1 MLILLDGNTG
11 VVVDKSHVEVG
22 VSMTKKALGRG
33 LDALIGSGFVRSVA
47 VEAPRVEAPVQPL
60 PSPMSPPV
68 AAISHPAVTVP
79 SVAKIPAGGDVRH
92 LPVASIAPNRLQPR
106 TRFDAEQLRELAN
119 SIKQRGVIQP
129 VLVRATGPDKYEL
142 IAGERRWRA
151 ARDVGLSTIPAI
163 VHAVNDEGALEIALI
178 ENLQRDDLNPI
189 EQAKAYKQLTMKFG
203 LTQEAIA
210 EKVGRGRV
218 AVANAMRLLE
228 LPSEVQSWVA
238 SSQLSVGH
246 AKAILGLSI
255 AEEQRLVAERV
266 LRQNLSVRETEQLV
280 EQLKGDAK
288 VRAQVLGG
296 KSKPSHI
303 LAIEEK
309 LRRKLGTQVN
319 VHHGK
324 KKGRIVVEYVGNDEL
339 ARLLELLGVDD
350 L

>member
-1 MLILLDGNTG
+1 
-11 VVVDKSHVEVG
+11 
-22 VSMTKKALGRG
+22 MTKKALGRG
-33 LDALIGSGFVRSVA
+33 LDAFISSGFVRSVA
-47 VEAPRVEAPVQPL
+47 VEEPHVKVPVQP
-60 PSPMSPPV
+60 SPNPAPTAVSPPV
-68 AAISHPAVTVP
+68 AIPSISHSTM
-79 SVAKIPAGGDVRH
+79 VASTTAQLLTGEDIRH
-92 LPVASIAPNRLQPR
+92 VPVADIQPNRFQPR
-106 TRFDAEQLRELAN
+106 TKFDAGQLHELAD
-119 SIKQRGVIQP
+119 SIRQRGVIQP
-129 VLVRATGPDKYEL
+129 VLVRAAGPGKYEL

-151 ARDVGLSTIPAI
+151 AREVGLTTIPAI
-163 VHAVNDEGALEIALI
+163 VHTVNDEAALEIALI

-189 EQAKAYKQLTMKFG
+189 EQAKAYKQLTTKFG

-210 EKVGRGRV
+210 EKVGRNRV
-218 AVANAMRLLE
+218 TVANAMRLLE
-228 LPSEVQSWVA
+228 LPPEVQAWVA
-238 SSQLSVGH
+238 GGQISVGH

-266 LRQNLSVRETEQLV
+266 LRQNLTVRETEQLV

-303 LAIEEK
+303 LVIEEK
-309 LRRKLGTQVN
+309 LRQKLGTQVS

-324 KKGRIVVEYVGNDEL
+324 KKGRIVVEYIGNDEL

>member
-1 MLILLDGNTG
+1 
-11 VVVDKSHVEVG
+11 
-22 VSMTKKALGRG
+22 MTKKALGRG

-47 VEAPRVEAPVQPL
+47 VEAPHMEVHAPTAPTSDVGVAAPVKSPSVVISAQPAKPSASPRGEL
-60 PSPMSPPV
+60 PSDKD
-68 AAISHPAVTVP
+68 I
-79 SVAKIPAGGDVRH
+79 RH
-92 LPVASIAPNRLQPR
+92 VPVASIVPNRLQPR
-106 TRFDAEQLRELAN
+106 KRFDAEQLRELAD

-129 VLVRATGPDKYEL
+129 VLVRASGSDKYEL

-151 ARDVGLSTIPAI
+151 AREAGLATIPAI
-163 VHAVNDEGALEIALI
+163 VHAVNDEEALEIALI

-189 EQAKAYKQLTMKFG
+189 EQAQAYKQLTTKFG

-210 EKVGRGRV
+210 EKVGRNRV
-218 AVANAMRLLE
+218 TVANVMRLLE
-228 LPSEVQSWVA
+228 LSPEVQAWVA
-238 SSQLSVGH
+238 GGQLSVGH

-255 AEEQRLVAERV
+255 AEERRLVAERV
-266 LRQNLSVRETEQLV
+266 LRQNLTVRETEQLV

-288 VRAQVLGG
+288 VRAQVLDG
-296 KSKPSHI
+296 KSKPTHI

-309 LRRKLGTQVN
+309 LRQKLHTQVN

-339 ARLLELLGVDD
+339 ARLLGLLGVND

>member
-1 MLILLDGNTG
+1 
-11 VVVDKSHVEVG
+11 
-22 VSMTKKALGRG
+22 MTKKALGRG

-47 VEAPRVEAPVQPL
+47 VEAPHMEVPAPTAPTSDVGVAAPARSPSVVISAKTAKL
-60 PSPMSPPV
+60 PSGEDIRHVPV
-68 AAISHPAVTVP
+68 ISIV
-79 SVAKIPAGGDVRH
+79 
-92 LPVASIAPNRLQPR
+92 PNRFQPR
-106 TRFDAEQLRELAN
+106 KRFDAEQLHELAD
-119 SIKQRGVIQP
+119 SIRQRGVIQP
-129 VLVRATGPDKYEL
+129 VLVRAAGPDKYEL

-151 ARDVGLSTIPAI
+151 AREAGLATIPAI
-163 VHAVNDEGALEIALI
+163 VHAVNDEEALEIALI

-189 EQAKAYKQLTMKFG
+189 EQAQAYKQLATKFG

-210 EKVGRGRV
+210 EKVGRNRV
-218 AVANAMRLLE
+218 TVANAMRLLE
-228 LPSEVQSWVA
+228 LSPEVQVWVA
-238 SSQLSVGH
+238 GGQLSVGH

-266 LRQNLSVRETEQLV
+266 LRQNLTVRETEQLV

-296 KSKPSHI
+296 RSKPTHI

-309 LRRKLGTQVN
+309 LRQKLRTQVN
-319 VHHGK
+319 IHHGR

-339 ARLLELLGVDD
+339 ARLLSLLGVND

>member
-1 MLILLDGNTG
+1 
-11 VVVDKSHVEVG
+11 VVNNRHVEVG

-33 LDALIGSGFVRSVA
+33 LDAFISSGFVRSVA
-47 VEAPRVEAPVQPL
+47 VGPPHMEVAVQPV
-60 PSPMSPPV
+60 PSPAPIAASPVVATPSISPSAMVTATTAKLPAGEDIRHVPV
-68 AAISHPAVTVP
+68 ANIQ
-79 SVAKIPAGGDVRH
+79 
-92 LPVASIAPNRLQPR
+92 PNRFQPR
-106 TRFDAEQLRELAN
+106 TKFDAGQLHELAD
-119 SIKQRGVIQP
+119 SIRQRGVIQP
-129 VLVRATGPDKYEL
+129 VLVRPGKYEL

-151 ARDVGLSTIPAI
+151 AREVGLATIPAI
-163 VHAVNDEGALEIALI
+163 VHAVNDEEALEIALI

-189 EQAKAYKQLTMKFG
+189 EQAQAYKQLTIKFG

-210 EKVGRGRV
+210 EKVGRNRV
-218 AVANAMRLLE
+218 TVANMMRLLE
-228 LPSEVQSWVA
+228 LPPEVQAWV
-238 SSQLSVGH
+238 SGGQLSVGH

-266 LRQNLSVRETEQLV
+266 LRQNLTVRETEQLV

-296 KSKPSHI
+296 KAKPTHI
-303 LAIEEK
+303 LVIEEK
-309 LRRKLGTQVN
+309 LRQKLGTQVS

-324 KKGRIVVEYVGNDEL
+324 KKGRIVVEYIGNDEL